1 MDYSWVIIDSAFGWQ
16 FAFGV
21 FQGEKK
27 AGCGI
32 GFWAEATQWSW
43 FFFPLKKKK
52 EYTKEIDVS
61 SFLTIFTFA
70 LLLSILDI
78 ISNIVLNNFDTFILL
93 NSCNTG
99 YKILN
104 LKEKMLK
111 SSARG

>member
-1 MDYSWVIIDSAFGWQ
+1 MELV
-16 FAFGV
+16 
-21 FQGEKK
+21 
-27 AGCGI
+27 
-32 GFWAEATQWSW
+32 
-43 FFFPLKKKK
+43 FFPLKKKK
-52 EYTKEIDVS
+52 GYTKEIDVS

-78 ISNIVLNNFDTFILL
+78 ISNIVLKNFDIFILL
-93 NSCNTG
+93 NSCNAG

>member
-1 MDYSWVIIDSAFGWQ
+1 MELV
-16 FAFGV
+16 
-21 FQGEKK
+21 
-27 AGCGI
+27 
-32 GFWAEATQWSW
+32 
-43 FFFPLKKKK
+43 FFPLKKKK
-52 EYTKEIDVS
+52 KGYTKEIDVS

-78 ISNIVLNNFDTFILL
+78 ISNIVLKNFDIFILL